1 MTAVERPPPQ
11 AEGRLRRLWDGPL
24 GIFLRVLVSL
34 LLAVLVVRLV
44 GRPTQV
50 TSGSM
55 EPTLMTGDHVV
66 VKRVG
71 FDPQHLAR
79 GSVVAFGHGRTWQ
92 RPELPHTGGL
102 ADLVR
107 DLGDLV
113 GVGPSHRTYTVKRAI
128 GVGGD
133 VVSCCSP
140 DGRLVVNGTPTNEPY
155 RGRDFDFSPGRLDC
169 STIPA
174 STRCWGPIHVP
185 KGELLLVGDNRAGSA
200 DAVLACRGHPGV
212 STCARLV
219 SADQAIGTVWF
230 RLWPLS

>member
-1 MTAVERPPPQ
+1 
-11 AEGRLRRLWDGPL
+11 
-24 GIFLRVLVSL
+24 
-34 LLAVLVVRLV
+34 
-44 GRPTQV
+44 
-50 TSGSM
+50 M
-55 EPTLMTGDHVV
+55 EPTLMTGDRVV

-71 FDPQHLAR
+71 FDPQQLAR

-92 RPELPHTGGL
+92 EPESPHARGL
-102 ADLVR
+102 ADLIR

-140 DGRLVVNGTPTNEPY
+140 DGRLVVNGTPMNEPY
-155 RGRDFDFSPGRLDC
+155 LGVDFDFSLGRLDC
-169 STIPA
+169 STTPA
-174 STRCWGPIHVP
+174 STRCWGPIRVP
-185 KGELLLVGDNRAGSA
+185 KGELLLIGDNRAGSA

-219 SADQAIGTVWF
+219 SAHQAIGTVWF
-230 RLWPLS
+230 RLWPLR